1 MHFRCETFEDF
12 RRSPRVFGLANGA
25 PGGTQK
31 STFHPGSLTWNLRI
45 HPWEKENHE
54 SQLPKHHFQVR
65 FVTLRG
71 VSKKSVV
78 SKKSKQRVYW
88 NGNFGINWHRILSAI
103 QKVFL
108 LLVSSQKASFPAPQ
122 YDLTDY
128 WRLPSM
134 LPRVLT
140 SKLAILDPTCSFTRS
155 SSRRPCLRKLLEK
168 RAGEWIKKIKKITHP
183 PSLLLNLHRHS
194 LSVQL
199 CLRQRATGSGRCERP
214 NCQNSPGNVNT
225 VITPCAE
232 LIDCHGGM
240 CWYHTC

>member
-1 MHFRCETFEDF
+1 MCQEPSQTCRLSLSICVSFT
-12 RRSPRVFGLANGA
+12 RSRFNGTRKISDL
-25 PGGTQK
+25 GSYTQK
-31 STFHPGSLTWNLRI
+31 SKL
-45 HPWEKENHE
+45 
-54 SQLPKHHFQVR
+54 
-65 FVTLRG
+65 
-71 VSKKSVV
+71 
-78 SKKSKQRVYW
+78 
-88 NGNFGINWHRILSAI
+88 
-103 QKVFL
+103 
-108 LLVSSQKASFPAPQ
+108 
-122 YDLTDY
+122 
-128 WRLPSM
+128 SM

-140 SKLAILDPTCSFTRS
+140 LKLAILDPTCSFTRS
-155 SSRRPCLRKLLEK
+155 SSRRPCLRELLEK

-240 CWYHTC
+240 C